1 MNHREHP
8 VAIVVGTRP
17 EIIKCSPVIA
27 ELSRRDLP
35 FVIIHSGQHYT
46 AALDAAFFGDLDL
59 PAPTFR
65 LQVGSLPPAIQLARI
80 IERSTEAFLESKP
93 RWVLVQGDTSTVL
106 GAALAALKLSIPVAH
121 LEAGLRSFDWEMP
134 EEANRV
140 LTGRLA
146 ALHLCPTELQA
157 HRLADEGIR
166 EGVHVVGNTIV
177 DAVSA
182 HVKRAHAR
190 STLHTRL
197 DLQSPYAVLTLHR
210 PSNVDDPAHLF
221 ELLSAIGR
229 VAEEKGIRLFWPVH
243 PRSATVLATLPDSAR
258 AHISIIEPLGYL
270 DFLRLLAGARL
281 VLTDSGG
288 LQEEACTLRI
298 PCITLRTTTE
308 RPETIDV
315 GANLLCPPHEL
326 HRLAECVEQ
335 QTNASRDW
343 TNPFGDGHAAKRVVD
358 LLMAEDTRRTPSGHR
373 DPLDRGDA
381 LGMLRPWPS

>member
-1 MNHREHP
+1 MNHREQP

-27 ELSRRDLP
+27 ELSRRDIP

-46 AALDAAFFGDLDL
+46 AALDAAFFDDLDL

-80 IERSTEAFLESKP
+80 IERATEAFLESKP
-93 RWVLVQGDTSTVL
+93 RWALVQGDTNTVL

-121 LEAGLRSFDWEMP
+121 LEAGLRSFDWDMP

-140 LTGRLA
+140 LAGRLA
-146 ALHLCPTELQA
+146 SLHLCPTELQA
-157 HRLADEGIR
+157 HRLAEEGIR

-177 DAVSA
+177 DAVA
-182 HVKRAHAR
+182 AHASRARTR
-190 STLHTRL
+190 STLHSRL
-197 DLQSPYAVLTLHR
+197 DLQTPYAVLTLHR

-221 ELLSAIGR
+221 EVLRAISR
-229 VAEEKGIRLFWPVH
+229 VAEERALRVFWPVH
-243 PRSATVLATLPDSAR
+243 PRSAAVLAKLPESAR
-258 AHISIIEPLGYL
+258 SHISIIEPLGYL
-270 DFLRLLAGARL
+270 DFLRLLVDARL

-308 RPETIDV
+308 RPETVEV
-315 GANLLCPPHEL
+315 GANILCSPHEL
-326 HRLAECVEQ
+326 HELVRCVERMW
-335 QTNASRDW
+335 NAPRDW
-343 TNPFGDGHAAKRVVD
+343 KNPFGDGHAAERVVD
-358 LLMAEDTRRTPSGHR
+358 LLMAADTRRAPSAHR
-373 DPLDRGDA
+373 APRGE
-381 LGMLRPWPS
+381 P